1 MLYHTDTILSFKM
14 AVFSRFCLLW
24 LLIGK
29 IHEGRSELSTFYE
42 ASELDMSSIPVDQRI
57 IIEEDRSIL
66 SCGMQ
71 CAQDESCI
79 GFGFKE
85 KPQTKC
91 LPVRNGFVQA
101 QQDETL
107 DGYTYY
113 SKSNTSMTLFY
124 VLHIIPHAFEPLE
137 DWV

>member
-1 MLYHTDTILSFKM
+1 M

-29 IHEGRSELSTFYE
+29 IHEGRSEVSTFYE
-42 ASELDMSSIPVDQRI
+42 ASELNMSSIPVDQRI

-66 SCGMQ
+66 SCGMK
-71 CAQDESCI
+71 CAQDDSCI

-85 KPQTKC
+85 TPRTKC
-91 LPVRNGFVQA
+91 LPVRNGFVQP
-101 QQDETL
+101 QLNENL

-124 VLHIIPHAFEPLE
+124 TLDIVPQAL
-137 DWV
+137 

>member
-1 MLYHTDTILSFKM
+1 M
-14 AVFSRFCLLW
+14 AVFSRFYLLW

-29 IHEGRSELSTFYE
+29 IHSGRSEVSTFYT
-42 ASELDMSSIPVDQRI
+42 ASELNMSSIPVDQRI

-66 SCGMQ
+66 SCGMK
-71 CAQDESCI
+71 CAQDDSCI

-85 KPQTKC
+85 KPRTKC
-91 LPVRNGFVQA
+91 LPVRNGFVQP
-101 QQDETL
+101 QLNETL

-124 VLHIIPHAFEPLE
+124 MFHIVPQAL
-137 DWV
+137 

>member
-1 MLYHTDTILSFKM
+1 MCLKIQTQFLSFKM
-14 AVFSRFCLLW
+14 AVFSWFCLLW

-29 IHEGRSELSTFYE
+29 IHNGRSEVSTFYE
-42 ASELDMSSIPVDQRI
+42 ASELNMSSIPVNQRI

-66 SCGMQ
+66 SCGVK

-85 KPQTKC
+85 KPRTKC
-91 LPVRNGFVQA
+91 LPVRNGFVQP
-101 QQDETL
+101 QLNETL

-113 SKSNTSMTLFY
+113 SKDKPSMTLFY
-124 VLHIIPHAFEPLE
+124 TLDIVPQAL
-137 DWV
+137 

>member
-1 MLYHTDTILSFKM
+1 M

-29 IHEGRSELSTFYE
+29 IHEGRSEVSTFYE
-42 ASELDMSSIPVDQRI
+42 ASELNMSSIPVDQRI
-57 IIEEDRSIL
+57 VIEEDRSIL
-66 SCGMQ
+66 SCGMK

-79 GFGFKE
+79 GFGFTE
-85 KPQTKC
+85 KSRTKC

-101 QQDETL
+101 QLNETL

-113 SKSNTSMTLFY
+113 SKTNSSMILFY
-124 VLHIIPHAFEPLE
+124 TLHIVPQAL
-137 DWV
+137 